1 MTDSRNRRAVPSW
14 HTDAMAVWRVR
25 DFHADDLDA
34 AVRLWD
40 NPAASSEAPAFGL
53 SDLIAAVRSHQPAVV
68 AVVGE
73 ELTGTAVATVSG
85 DRAWVM
91 RISLAAAWRHR
102 GIGSAM
108 LGELERR
115 LVSVGVHRIQCLL
128 ARESEI
134 GALALEHAGYTAR
147 EGMVL
152 YERVEPVDPGS
163 AGVLGQLGGR
173 MVRAGAWEQL
183 GGMVREKEL
192 IERRVILPL
201 ARPQLAE
208 RLGLVPPRAVVLF
221 GPPGTGKT
229 TFAKGVAS
237 RLGWPFVELF
247 PSRLAGESADGL
259 ASALREAFALV
270 AELDKVVLFIDE
282 VEEIAGMRRPRSV
295 SATQGVTNE
304 MLKLIPPFR
313 EQDERL
319 LICATNSVRA
329 LDSAF
334 LRHGRFDYV
343 IPVGPPD
350 AAAREAIWER
360 YLAAMPHRELDMAA
374 IVEESR
380 LFTPADIEFAARRT
394 AQLVF
399 ERVIFSG
406 SEDEVTTA
414 DVLHAIGATRRT
426 LSPELVTEFEQDI
439 QDFARV

>member
-1 MTDSRNRRAVPSW
+1 
-14 HTDAMAVWRVR
+14 MAPWRVR

-40 NPAASSEAPAFGL
+40 DPAASSEAPAFSL
-53 SDLIAAVRSHQPAVV
+53 SDLIAAVRSHEPAVV
-68 AVVGE
+68 AVVGD
-73 ELTGTAVATVSG
+73 ELVGVAVATLGG
-85 DRAWVM
+85 DRAWLM

-115 LVSVGVHRIQCLL
+115 LVPAGVHRIQCLL
-128 ARESEI
+128 GAESEI

-147 EGMVL
+147 QGMVF
-152 YERVEPVDPGS
+152 YERLEPIDPGS

-173 MVRAGAWEQL
+173 MVRAGAWDQL
-183 GGMVREKEL
+183 GGMVKEKEL

-201 ARPQLAE
+201 AQPQLAE
-208 RLGLVPPRAVVLF
+208 RLGLVPPRAIVLF

-247 PSRLAGESADGL
+247 PSRLAGESPAGL
-259 ASALREAFALV
+259 ASALREAFTLV
-270 AELDKVVLFIDE
+270 AELDKVLVFIDE
-282 VEEIAGMRRPRSV
+282 VEEIAGMRQPRTV
-295 SATQGVTNE
+295 SAAQGVTNE

-319 LICATNSVRA
+319 LVCATNSVRA

-350 AAAREAIWER
+350 PAAREAIWDR
-360 YLAAMPHRELDMAA
+360 YLATIPHAKLDMDV

-380 LFTPADIEFAARRT
+380 LFTPADIAFAARRT
-394 AQLVF
+394 AQLAF
-399 ERVIFSG
+399 ERVLFEHG
-406 SEDEVTTA
+406 GEEVTTD
-414 DVLHAIGATRRT
+414 DVRRAIGQTRRT
-426 LSPELVTEFEQDI
+426 LTAELVADFDQDI
-439 QDFARV
+439 RDYARV

>member
-1 MTDSRNRRAVPSW
+1 M
-14 HTDAMAVWRVR
+14 DANTPWRIR
-25 DFHADDLDA
+25 DFHPDDLDA

-40 NPAASSEAPAFGL
+40 NPAASSEAPVFGL
-53 SDLIAAVRSHQPAVV
+53 SDLIAAVRSHEPAVV
-68 AVVGE
+68 AVAGNEHGE
-73 ELTGTAVATVSG
+73 ELVGTAVATVSG
-85 DRAWVM
+85 GRAWVM
-91 RISLAAAWRHR
+91 RISLATTWRRR

-115 LVSVGVHRIQCLL
+115 LVAAGAHRIQCLL
-128 ARESEI
+128 AGESDF

-147 EGMVL
+147 RGVVF
-152 YERVEPVDPGS
+152 YERLEPVHPGS

-173 MVRAGAWEQL
+173 MIRAGAWQQL

-201 ARPQLAE
+201 AQPQLSG
-208 RLGLVPPRAVVLF
+208 RLGLVPPRAIVLF

-247 PSRLAGESADGL
+247 PSRLAGESAAGL
-259 ASALREAFALV
+259 ATALREAFALI
-270 AELDKVVLFIDE
+270 AELDKVVVFIDE
-282 VEEIAGMRRPRSV
+282 VEEIAGMRQPRTV
-295 SATQGVTNE
+295 SAAQGVTNE

-350 AAAREAIWER
+350 PAAREAIWDR
-360 YLAAMPHRELDMAA
+360 YLDAVPHGGLDMAA
-374 IVEESR
+374 IVDGSQ

-394 AQLVF
+394 AQLAF
-399 ERVIFSG
+399 ERVLFEHG
-406 SEDEVTTA
+406 KEEVTTA
-414 DVLHAIGATRRT
+414 DVLRGIAETRRT
-426 LSPELVTEFEQDI
+426 LTAELVTDFEQDI
-439 QDFARV
+439 KDYARV

>member
-1 MTDSRNRRAVPSW
+1 MTP
-14 HTDAMAVWRVR
+14 WRVR

-34 AVRLWD
+34 VVRLWD
-40 NPAASSEAPAFGL
+40 NPAASSEAPAFSL
-53 SDLIAAVRSHQPAVV
+53 SDLIAAVRSHEPAVV

-73 ELTGTAVATVSG
+73 ELAGAAVATING

-91 RISLAAAWRHR
+91 RISLAGAWRHR

-115 LVSVGVHRIQCLL
+115 LVAAGVHRIQCLL
-128 ARESEI
+128 GGESEI
-134 GALALEHAGYTAR
+134 GVLALEHAGYAAR
-147 EGMVL
+147 RGMVL
-152 YERVEPVDPGS
+152 YERLEPVGPGS

-173 MVRAGAWEQL
+173 MIRAGAWDQL
-183 GGMVREKEL
+183 GGMVKEKEL

-201 ARPQLAE
+201 AQPQLAD
-208 RLGLVPPRAVVLF
+208 RLGLVPPRAIVLF

-247 PSRLAGESADGL
+247 PSRLAGESPAGL
-259 ASALREAFALV
+259 AAALREAFSLV
-270 AELDKVVLFIDE
+270 ADLDKVVLFIDE
-282 VEEIAGMRRPRSV
+282 VEEIAGARQPRTV
-295 SATQGVTNE
+295 SAAQGVTNE

-350 AAAREAIWER
+350 PAARAAIWDR
-360 YLAAMPHRELDMAA
+360 YLDAIPHRELDIAA

-380 LFTPADIEFAARRT
+380 LFTPADIEVAARRT
-394 AQLVF
+394 AQLAF
-399 ERVIFSG
+399 ERVLFEHG
-406 SEDEVTTA
+406 DEELTTG
-414 DVLHAIGATRRT
+414 DILRGIGQTRRT
-426 LSPELVTEFEQDI
+426 LTTELVSEFEQDI
-439 QDFARV
+439 QDYARV

>member
-1 MTDSRNRRAVPSW
+1 
-14 HTDAMAVWRVR
+14 MAPWRVR

-40 NPAASSEAPAFGL
+40 NPSASSEAPAFGL
-53 SDLIAAVRSHQPAVV
+53 SDLIAAVRAHEPSVV

-73 ELTGTAVATVSG
+73 ELVGVAVATVGG

-115 LVSVGVHRIQCLL
+115 LVAAGVHRIQCLL
-128 ARESEI
+128 AADSDL

-147 EGMVL
+147 QPLVL
-152 YERVEPVDPGS
+152 YERLEPVDPGR

-173 MVRAGAWEQL
+173 MVRAGAWDRL

-201 ARPQLAE
+201 AQPQLAE
-208 RLGLVPPRAVVLF
+208 RLGLVPPRAIVLF

-229 TFAKGVAS
+229 TFAKGAAS

-247 PSRLAGESADGL
+247 PSRLAGDSPAGL

-282 VEEIAGMRRPRSV
+282 VEEIAGARQPRTV
-295 SATQGVTNE
+295 SAAQGVTNE

-329 LDSAF
+329 LDGAF

-350 AAAREAIWER
+350 PAAREAIWDR
-360 YLAAMPHRELDMAA
+360 YLTGVPHGTLDMTA

-380 LFTPADIEFAARRT
+380 LFTPADIEVAARRT
-394 AQLVF
+394 AQLAF
-399 ERVIFSG
+399 ERVLFEHG
-406 SEDEVTTA
+406 TEEVTTG
-414 DVLHAIGATRRT
+414 DVLHAIGQTRRT
-426 LSPELVTEFEQDI
+426 LTAEVVAEFEQDI
-439 QDFARV
+439 LDYARV

>member
-1 MTDSRNRRAVPSW
+1 M
-14 HTDAMAVWRVR
+14 DANTPWRIR
-25 DFHADDLDA
+25 DFHPDDLDA

-40 NPAASSEAPAFGL
+40 NPAASSEEPAFGL
-53 SDLIAAVRSHQPAVV
+53 SDLIAAVRSHEPAVV

-73 ELTGTAVATVSG
+73 ELVGTAVATVSG
-85 DRAWVM
+85 GRAWVM
-91 RISLAAAWRHR
+91 RISLATAWRRR

-115 LVSVGVHRIQCLL
+115 LVAAGVHRIQCLL
-128 ARESEI
+128 AGESDL

-147 EGMVL
+147 PGVVF
-152 YERVEPVDPGS
+152 YERLEPVHPGS

-173 MVRAGAWEQL
+173 MIRAGAWQQL

-201 ARPQLAE
+201 AQPLLSG
-208 RLGLVPPRAVVLF
+208 RLGLVPPRAIVLF

-247 PSRLAGESADGL
+247 PSRLAGESAAGL
-259 ASALREAFALV
+259 AAALREAFALI
-270 AELDKVVLFIDE
+270 AELDKVVVFIDE
-282 VEEIAGMRRPRSV
+282 VEEIAGMRQPRTV
-295 SATQGVTNE
+295 SAAQGVTNE

-350 AAAREAIWER
+350 PAAREAIWDR
-360 YLAAMPHRELDMAA
+360 YLDAVPHAGVDMAA
-374 IVEESR
+374 IVDGSR

-394 AQLVF
+394 AQLAF
-399 ERVIFSG
+399 ERVLFEHG
-406 SEDEVTTA
+406 KEEVSTA
-414 DVLHAIGATRRT
+414 DVLAGIAETRRT
-426 LSPELVTEFEQDI
+426 LTAELVADFEQDI
-439 QDFARV
+439 KDYARV

>member
-1 MTDSRNRRAVPSW
+1 M
-14 HTDAMAVWRVR
+14 DANTPWRIR
-25 DFHADDLDA
+25 DFHPDDLDA

-40 NPAASSEAPAFGL
+40 NPAASSEAPVFGL
-53 SDLIAAVRSHQPAVV
+53 SDLIAAVRSSEPAVV

-73 ELTGTAVATVSG
+73 ELVGTAVATVSG
-85 DRAWVM
+85 GRAWVM
-91 RISLAAAWRHR
+91 RISLATAWRRR

-115 LVSVGVHRIQCLL
+115 LVAAGVHRIQCLL
-128 ARESEI
+128 AGESDL

-147 EGMVL
+147 PGVVF
-152 YERVEPVDPGS
+152 YERLEPVHPGS

-173 MVRAGAWEQL
+173 MIRAGAWQQL

-201 ARPQLAE
+201 AQPLLSG
-208 RLGLVPPRAVVLF
+208 RLGLVPPRAIVLF

-247 PSRLAGESADGL
+247 PSRLAGESAAGL
-259 ASALREAFALV
+259 AAALREAFALI
-270 AELDKVVLFIDE
+270 AELDKVVVFIDE
-282 VEEIAGMRRPRSV
+282 VEEIAGMRQPRTV
-295 SATQGVTNE
+295 SAAQGVTNE

-350 AAAREAIWER
+350 PAAREAIWDR
-360 YLAAMPHRELDMAA
+360 YLDTVPHAGLDMTAV
-374 IVEESR
+374 VEGSR

-394 AQLVF
+394 AQLAF
-399 ERVIFSG
+399 ERVLFEHG
-406 SEDEVTTA
+406 KEEVTTA
-414 DVLHAIGATRRT
+414 DVLAGIAETRRT
-426 LSPELVTEFEQDI
+426 LTAELVADFEQDI
-439 QDFARV
+439 KDYARV

>member
-1 MTDSRNRRAVPSW
+1 
-14 HTDAMAVWRVR
+14 MAPWRVR

-40 NPAASSEAPAFGL
+40 DPAASSEAPAFGL
-53 SDLIAAVRSHQPAVV
+53 SDLIAAVRSHEPAVV
-68 AVVGE
+68 AVVGD
-73 ELTGTAVATVSG
+73 ELVGVAVATLGG

-115 LVSVGVHRIQCLL
+115 LVSAGVHRIQCLL
-128 ARESEI
+128 GGESQI
-134 GALALEHAGYTAR
+134 GALALEHAGYTGR
-147 EGMVL
+147 RGMVF
-152 YERVEPVDPGS
+152 YERLEPIDPGS

-173 MVRAGAWEQL
+173 MVRAGAWDQL
-183 GGMVREKEL
+183 GGMVKEKEL

-201 ARPQLAE
+201 AQPQLAE
-208 RLGLVPPRAVVLF
+208 RLGLVPPRAIVLF

-247 PSRLAGESADGL
+247 PSRLAGESPAGL
-259 ASALREAFALV
+259 ASALREAFTLV
-270 AELDKVVLFIDE
+270 GELDKVLVFIDE
-282 VEEIAGMRRPRSV
+282 VEEIAGTRQPRTV
-295 SATQGVTNE
+295 SAAQGVTNE

-319 LICATNSVRA
+319 LICATNSVRG

-350 AAAREAIWER
+350 PAAREAIWDR
-360 YLAAMPHRELDMAA
+360 YLATIPHGKLDMDV

-394 AQLVF
+394 AQLAF
-399 ERVIFSG
+399 ERVLFEHG
-406 SEDEVTTA
+406 DEEVTTD
-414 DVLHAIGATRRT
+414 DVRHAIGQTRRT
-426 LSPELVTEFEQDI
+426 LTAELVADFDQDI
-439 QDFARV
+439 QDYARV

>member
-1 MTDSRNRRAVPSW
+1 M
-14 HTDAMAVWRVR
+14 DASALWRIR

-53 SDLIAAVRSHQPAVV
+53 SDLIAAVRAHEPAVV
-68 AVVGE
+68 AVAGE
-73 ELTGTAVATVSG
+73 ELVGTAVATVSG
-85 DRAWVM
+85 GRAWVM
-91 RISLAAAWRHR
+91 RISLAAAWRRR

-115 LVSVGVHRIQCLL
+115 LVAAGAHRIQCLL
-128 ARESEI
+128 AGESDL
-134 GALALEHAGYTAR
+134 GALALEHAGYSAR
-147 EGMVL
+147 RGLVF
-152 YERVEPVDPGS
+152 YERLEPVHPGS
-163 AGVLGQLGGR
+163 AGVLGQLGGQ
-173 MVRAGAWEQL
+173 MIRAGAWHRL
-183 GGMVREKEL
+183 GGMVKEKEL
-192 IERRVILPL
+192 IERRIILPL
-201 ARPQLAE
+201 AQPQLAG
-208 RLGLVPPRAVVLF
+208 RLGLVPPRAIVLF

-247 PSRLAGESADGL
+247 PSRLAGESAAGL
-259 ASALREAFALV
+259 ATALREAFALI
-270 AELDKVVLFIDE
+270 AELDKVVVFIDE
-282 VEEIAGMRRPRSV
+282 VEEIAGMRQPRTV
-295 SATQGVTNE
+295 SAAQGVTNE

-350 AAAREAIWER
+350 PAAREAIWDR
-360 YLAAMPHRELDMAA
+360 YLDAVPHAGLDLAAVVDQ
-374 IVEESR
+374 SR

-394 AQLVF
+394 AQLAF
-399 ERVIFSG
+399 ERVLFEHG
-406 SEDEVTTA
+406 KEEVTTA
-414 DVLHAIGATRRT
+414 DVLRGIAETRRT
-426 LSPELVTEFEQDI
+426 LTAELVADFEQDI
-439 QDFARV
+439 EDYARV

>member
-1 MTDSRNRRAVPSW
+1 MRGEAP
-14 HTDAMAVWRVR
+14 WRVR

-53 SDLIAAVRSHQPAVV
+53 SDLISAVRSHEPAVV
-68 AVVGE
+68 AVAGNGHGE
-73 ELTGTAVATVSG
+73 ELAGIAVATVSG
-85 DRAWVM
+85 ARAWVM
-91 RISLAAAWRHR
+91 RISLAAAWRRR

-115 LVSVGVHRIQCLL
+115 LVAAGVHRIQCLL
-128 ARESEI
+128 AGESEV

-147 EGMVL
+147 PGVVL
-152 YERVEPVDPGS
+152 YERLEPVRPGS

-173 MVRAGAWEQL
+173 MIRAGAWDRL
-183 GGMVREKEL
+183 GGMVKEKEL

-201 ARPQLAE
+201 AQPQLAG
-208 RLGLVPPRAVVLF
+208 RLGLVPPRAIVLF

-229 TFAKGVAS
+229 TFAKGAAS

-247 PSRLAGESADGL
+247 PSRLAGESPAGL
-259 ASALREAFALV
+259 AAALREAFALV
-270 AELDKVVLFIDE
+270 AELDKVVVFIDE
-282 VEEIAGMRRPRSV
+282 VEEIAGVRRPRTA
-295 SATQGVTNE
+295 SAAQGVTNE

-350 AAAREAIWER
+350 PAAREAIWER
-360 YLAAMPHRELDMAA
+360 YLAGVPHGGLDMAE
-374 IVEESR
+374 IVAKSR

-394 AQLVF
+394 AQLAF
-399 ERVIFSG
+399 ERVLFERG
-406 SEDEVTTA
+406 KEEVTTA
-414 DVLHAIGATRRT
+414 DVLLGIAETRRT
-426 LSPELVTEFEQDI
+426 LTAEAVAEFEQDI
-439 QDFARV
+439 QAYARV

>member
-1 MTDSRNRRAVPSW
+1 VLAAAGAWWWW
-14 HTDAMAVWRVR
+14 HTGAMTPWRVR

-40 NPAASSEAPAFGL
+40 DPAASSEAPAFGL
-53 SDLIAAVRSHQPAVV
+53 SDLIAAVRSHGPAVV
-68 AVVGE
+68 AAVGE
-73 ELTGTAVATVSG
+73 ELVGAAVATVSG

-91 RISLAAAWRHR
+91 RISLAAAWRRR

-115 LVSVGVHRIQCLL
+115 LVAAGVHRIHCLL
-128 ARESEI
+128 GGGSEL

-147 EGMVL
+147 RGMVL
-152 YERVEPVDPGS
+152 YERLEPVGPGS

-173 MVRAGAWEQL
+173 MIRAGAWDQL
-183 GGMVREKEL
+183 GGMIKEKEL

-201 ARPQLAE
+201 AQPQLAE
-208 RLGLVPPRAVVLF
+208 RLGLVPPRAIVLF

-229 TFAKGVAS
+229 TFAKGAAS
-237 RLGWPFVELF
+237 QLGWPFVELF
-247 PSRLAGESADGL
+247 PSRLAGESPAGL
-259 ASALREAFALV
+259 AAALREAFALV
-270 AELDKVVLFIDE
+270 AELDKVVVFIDE
-282 VEEIAGMRRPRSV
+282 VEEIAGSRQPRTV
-295 SATQGVTNE
+295 SAAQGVTNE

-350 AAAREAIWER
+350 PAARAAIWDR
-360 YLAAMPHRELDMAA
+360 YLAAIPHATVDVAA
-374 IVEESR
+374 IVEESQ

-394 AQLVF
+394 AQHVF
-399 ERVIFSG
+399 ERVMFERG
-406 SEDEVTTA
+406 AEEATTA
-414 DVLHAIGATRRT
+414 DLVHAIGQTRRT
-426 LSPELVTEFEQDI
+426 LTPELVAEFEQDI
-439 QDFARV
+439 QDYARV